1 MIGKLLRS
9 IPMNYAGAEAFI
21 VVQYEM
27 SENKSEVIYSMLGS
41 ALNAVQSASC
51 CTPKAGEMV
60 LS

>member
-1 MIGKLLRS
+1 
-9 IPMNYAGAEAFI
+9 MNYAGAEAFI

-27 SENKSEVIYSMLGS
+27 SENKSEIIYSMLVS